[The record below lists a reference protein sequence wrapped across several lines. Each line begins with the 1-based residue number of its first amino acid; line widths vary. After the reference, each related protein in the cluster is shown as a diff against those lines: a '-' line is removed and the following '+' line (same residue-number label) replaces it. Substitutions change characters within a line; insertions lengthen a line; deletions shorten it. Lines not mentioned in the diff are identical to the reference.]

1 METSTRIAKESL
13 GLAEAAKPKP
23 NIFSNGK
30 ATPGSLPLE
39 SVVLKP
45 TTNAVAGTSAQLAA
59 SSDLTSRIES
69 VSFNLT
75 PAEIQKAKQLK
86 KVAAKKLAR
95 TAKNK
100 RAERLR
106 FEKL

>member
-1 METSTRIAKESL
+1 M
-13 GLAEAAKPKP
+13 
-23 NIFSNGK
+23 
-30 ATPGSLPLE
+30 
-39 SVVLKP
+39 VLKP
-45 TTNAVAGTSAQLAA
+45 TTYAVAGTSAQLAA

-86 KVAAKKLAR
+86 KDAAKKLAR